1 MGKPY
6 DVRVVTEEHAPGLMK
21 TSFWRVNVEDEEDVL
36 LYRFVWSSE
45 MGANYELPVEM
56 GNVLKHAREVIT

>member
-6 DVRVVTEEHAPGLMK
+6 DVRVETKEHAPGLMQ
-21 TSFWRVNVEDEEDVL
+21 TSYWRVVDDEEDVL
-36 LYRFVWSSE
+36 VYAFVWASE

-56 GNVLKHAREVIT
+56 GKVLKHAREVIT